1 MQEKTPSQGDDQ
13 KKQGEWPET
22 GKQGGQGQGDV
33 GKKGGDLGGGQGGQG
48 QPQQKP
54 REGGNAGDVER

>member
-1 MQEKTPSQGDDQ
+1 MEEKTPSQGGDQ
-13 KKQGEWPET
+13 KKRGEWPET
-22 GKQGGQGQGDV
+22 GKRGGQGEGDV

-54 REGGNAGDVER
+54 REGGNTEDVER